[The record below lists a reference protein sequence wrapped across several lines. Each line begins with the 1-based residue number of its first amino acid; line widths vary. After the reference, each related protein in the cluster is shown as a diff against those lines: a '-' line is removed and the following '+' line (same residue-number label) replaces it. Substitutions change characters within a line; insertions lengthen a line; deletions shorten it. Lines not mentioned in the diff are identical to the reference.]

1 MTESDPFDE
10 IVRNLDLDLD
20 FPEAAP
26 APAPQSQPTHP
37 SARSDDGDDQF
48 YRRVE
53 PRPVVPR
60 SPRVLLAWLA
70 VIGGPLAIVVCSAL
84 NVIMPRPV
92 LLGSAFVVVASAIFL
107 IAQLPERGPSEPYW
121 PDDGAQL

>member
-1 MTESDPFDE
+1 VTEPDPFDE
-10 IVRNLDLDLD
+10 IVRNLDLELD
-20 FPEAAP
+20 FPEP
-26 APAPQSQPTHP
+26 APEPAQRPQPTHP
-37 SARSDDGDDQF
+37 SAMSSDGDDQF
-48 YRRVE
+48 YRRVD

-70 VIGGPLAIVVCSAL
+70 VIGGPLCIVVCSAL

-92 LLGSAFVVVASAIFL
+92 LLGCAFVVVASAIFL